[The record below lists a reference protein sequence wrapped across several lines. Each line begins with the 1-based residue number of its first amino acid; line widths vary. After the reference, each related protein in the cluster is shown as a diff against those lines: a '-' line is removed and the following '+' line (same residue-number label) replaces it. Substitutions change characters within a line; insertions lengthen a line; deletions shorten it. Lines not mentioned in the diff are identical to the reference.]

1 MEFKSFYLNSDE
13 EVIVKIVKEILNLFK
28 VHITGDASS
37 EYDGLS
43 ILNICE
49 TEQGPRVS
57 TKLII
62 KKNDGGECVFSRV
75 GTARPD
81 ERAGAAIHRLIKLNL
96 YHIFCEDLSMDPAP
110 WGILHGVRPTK
121 IVHRYI
127 RQGMKEDAVYE
138 RLLSDYGA
146 SPEKADCITKLA
158 FRQLPFLETS
168 DEKTVSI
175 YVGIP
180 FCLSRCLY
188 CSFPA
193 YVLPK
198 EEELAAFMSVW
209 RRDLASVKSAVA
221 RYGLKVQNIYVGGGT
236 PTSLPDAVFSDMLHT
251 VHDAFYGP
259 YTVEFTVEA
268 GRPDS
273 MSPAK
278 IACLKELAVD
288 RVSVNP
294 QTMQLRTLRRIGRQ
308 HTPADIVQMFHDI
321 REAGIPHINMDL
333 IIGLPGET
341 DADVADTMRQIAALD
356 PDDIT
361 LHALALKRGSR
372 LKLYLDEHP
381 GEMLLPEDDMAQ
393 RMFRIAMEAVTRLGL
408 QPYYLYR
415 QGYMSGQLENVGCC
429 RPGAEGMYN
438 IQIMEEHQTILGIG
452 GAATSKIVDFK
463 AHRLKTSFNAKD
475 LHTYL
480 TQVDKY
486 IERRALLLQEVYGE

>member
-1 MEFKSFYLNSDE
+1 MEFRSFYLNSDE

-28 VHITGDASS
+28 IHITGTSS
-37 EYDGLS
+37 SQYDCLS
-43 ILNICE
+43 ILNTSKLEKSPEIL
-49 TEQGPRVS
+49 

-62 KKNDGGECVFSRV
+62 KYNDGTKRIFSRIA
-75 GTARPD
+75 TAAGD
-81 ERAGAAIHRLIKLNL
+81 ERTGAAIHRLIKLNL
-96 YHIFCEDLSMDPAP
+96 YHIFCEDLSMKPAP

-127 RQGMKEDAVYE
+127 RQGMEENAIYR
-138 RLLSDYGA
+138 RLLSDYSV
-146 SPEKADCITKLA
+146 SPEKAACITKLA
-158 FRQLPFLETS
+158 FRQLPFLKTS
-168 DEKTVSI
+168 DERTVSI

-193 YVLPK
+193 YVLPTNK
-198 EEELAAFMSVW
+198 ELTTFMSVW
-209 RRDLASVKSAVA
+209 QHDLEAVQA
-221 RYGLKVQNIYVGGGT
+221 AILKYDLKVQNIYVGGGT
-236 PTSLPDAVFSDMLHT
+236 PTSLPDEYFATMLHT

-259 YTVEFTVEA
+259 QTLEFTVEA

-278 IACLKELAVD
+278 ISCMKELSVS

-294 QTMQLRTLRRIGRQ
+294 QTMQLCTLQRIGRQ
-308 HTPADIVQMFHDI
+308 HTPADIVRMFKDI
-321 REAGIPHINMDL
+321 RQAGIPHINMDL

-341 DADVADTMRQIAALD
+341 DADIADTMRQIAALQ

-381 GEMLLPEDDMAQ
+381 GEMDLPGDDMAQ
-393 RMFRIAMEAVTRLGL
+393 KMFKIAMGAVTKLGL

-415 QGYMSGQLENVGCC
+415 QGYMSGQLENVGC
-429 RPGAEGMYN
+429 
-438 IQIMEEHQTILGIG
+438 
-452 GAATSKIVDFK
+452 
-463 AHRLKTSFNAKD
+463 
-475 LHTYL
+475 
-480 TQVDKY
+480 
-486 IERRALLLQEVYGE
+486 